1 MYCPKV
7 LVYKSPGL
15 HVGDVKV
22 FEAIWHKEFGEIIGN
37 GKHAIFFSVKGAR
50 SVVDEIA
57 NSDLDGDQYWCCTNP
72 QVWNSFRVVF
82 FYFSLP
88 MDYLLRSY
96 DLQYIISLRYVHICI
111 TFQLVKA
118 FVSSEV
124 WKNPGTPKNAS
135 KEKLYKNDEVDKQH
149 FEVFLKARFKPW

>member
-82 FYFSLP
+82 FIFHYRWITLYGCTICS
-88 MDYLLRSY
+88 
-96 DLQYIISLRYVHICI
+96 ISLRYVDICI
-111 TFQLVKA
+111 TFQLVKV
-118 FVSSEV
+118 FMSSEV
-124 WKNPGTPKNAS
+124 WKNPGTQKNTS
-135 KEKLYKNDEVDKQH
+135 NEKLYKNDEIDKQH
-149 FEVFLKARFKPW
+149 FEMFLKARFKPW